1 MFMVS
6 VDVGKSF
13 ACWRSWG
20 RLPQNAST
28 PQLATP
34 GSPAQMDGQMDGWM
48 DGWMDILKEM
58 AEGVWFMM
66 FYMFGGIV
74 PDKDELFS
82 LGIPGKLS

>member
-1 MFMVS
+1 MWANPSLVE
-6 VDVGKSF
+6 GHGGGCHK
-13 ACWRSWG
+13 
-20 RLPQNAST
+20 T
-28 PQLATP
+28 PQRHSWQHQARP
-34 GSPAQMDGQMDGWM
+34 HRWMDRWMDGWM